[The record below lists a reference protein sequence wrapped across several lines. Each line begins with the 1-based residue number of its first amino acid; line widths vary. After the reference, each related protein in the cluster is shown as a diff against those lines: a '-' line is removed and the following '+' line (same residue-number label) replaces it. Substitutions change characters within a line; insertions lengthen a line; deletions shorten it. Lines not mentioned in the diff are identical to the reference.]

1 MEFIAPIVAVS
12 LDLSVHL
19 DVAKT
24 LGWIVAAV
32 ILLRN

>member
-1 MEFIAPIVAVS
+1 MECLTPIVAVS

-24 LGWIVAAV
+24 LGWIVTAM
-32 ILLRN
+32 ILLLN